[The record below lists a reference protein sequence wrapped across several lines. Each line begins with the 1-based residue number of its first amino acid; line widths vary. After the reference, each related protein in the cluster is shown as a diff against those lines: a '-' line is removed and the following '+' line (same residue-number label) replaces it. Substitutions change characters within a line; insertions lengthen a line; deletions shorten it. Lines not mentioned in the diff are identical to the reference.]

1 MLMTYLQP
9 SPSQQQPLVSFTR
22 SDAPSK
28 LTLESEQAG
37 PTLIDNNRK
46 GDIYESMV
54 CTEAMLRG
62 ANVYK
67 NCSKVGKTDLII
79 EYKGKCLS
87 VDVKA
92 SSCHKSS
99 APGVALVHVDVESHK
114 VRWARPTKA
123 PLGWESFWND

>member
-1 MLMTYLQP
+1 
-9 SPSQQQPLVSFTR
+9 
-22 SDAPSK
+22 
-28 LTLESEQAG
+28 
-37 PTLIDNNRK
+37 
-46 GDIYESMV
+46 MV

-79 EYKGKCLS
+79 EYKGKCLN

-99 APGVALVHVDVESHK
+99 APGVALVHVDVESLK
-114 VRWARPTKA
+114 VRWARPQRHPWAGSRSGMTKA
-123 PLGWESFWND
+123 YLDFDFNVHKCAARNEIGTDFGTTSSSCSPTSES